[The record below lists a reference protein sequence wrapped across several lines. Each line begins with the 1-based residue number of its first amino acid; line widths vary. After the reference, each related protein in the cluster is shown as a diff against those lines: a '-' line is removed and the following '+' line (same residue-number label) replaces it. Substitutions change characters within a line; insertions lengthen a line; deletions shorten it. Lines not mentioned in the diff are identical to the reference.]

1 MYGLLYKG
9 SFLAFSKKE
18 EPLLKISDMNSIK
31 IIKISKKDFKK
42 ILKELEI
49 SLLEYRGILYSDIF
63 NEQISRIKN
72 REETEIGNIINTLNR
87 YREYFNYSKEFKIIE
102 RIILNTILEPINIST
117 LIYEKELDDRYKL
130 LLEY

>member
-63 NEQISRIKN
+63 NEQISRIEN
-72 REETEIGNIINTLNR
+72 REETEIGNIISTLNR

>member
-72 REETEIGNIINTLNR
+72 REEREIGNIINTLNR